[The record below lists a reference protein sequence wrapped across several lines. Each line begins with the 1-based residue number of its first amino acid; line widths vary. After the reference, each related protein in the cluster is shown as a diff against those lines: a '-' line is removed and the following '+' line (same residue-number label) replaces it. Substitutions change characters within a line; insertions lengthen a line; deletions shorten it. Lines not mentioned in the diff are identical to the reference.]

1 MEQFIKKYDEQIIG
15 ALTGFDRLVIRGTLR
30 SLAVTTRMLD
40 YLSAMGVLLKD
51 FGAYVEEQTT
61 ILKEA
66 SYEAANR
73 LGRPIKYLESS
84 QISKETIAREIAE
97 RDGITDGLICILKS
111 IELCMSFQIYRDREK
126 KKLELKPHRRK
137 CLHLYHYWIDPIFGF
152 MNARIQTWFPF
163 SIQVCINGREW
174 LARQMDSLGI
184 NYRRSDNC
192 FTWIDNIKEAQTIMD
207 SILRYSWPSILK
219 DIARKLNPAHEKIFD
234 KYTIEYYWS
243 TYQSEVATDVMFKS
257 PSALAEIYPALVR
270 GALNTFSSPDVMR
283 FLGKKMHGNFTGE
296 IMSDFKKRS
305 DGVRV
310 KHRIND
316 NSVKVYDKQGSVLR
330 VETTINNPR
339 DFKVY
344 RTKEGDHEGPR
355 TWCRMRKGVADLHR
369 LAEISQRSNERYLDA
384 LASLNTVDTLHQMIS
399 PVCQRVIYKKRPV
412 RALRPWSDEDSRLL
426 HIISQGE
433 FILNGF
439 RNRDILTQVSP
450 KCLACPYEKRR
461 AMARVSRMLK
471 VLRAHGLIRKV
482 PRSYRYNLTLKG
494 RKITSAILQYQNI
507 TLQQLNK
514 CVA

>member
-15 ALTGFDRLVIRGTLR
+15 VLTGFDRLVIRGTLR

-73 LGRPIKYLESS
+73 LDRPIKYLESS

-97 RDGITDGLICILKS
+97 RDGITDGLICILKT
-111 IELCMSFQIYRDREK
+111 IELCMSFQIYRDKEK

-163 SIQVCINGREW
+163 NIQVCINGREW

-184 NYRRSDNC
+184 HYRRSDNC

-219 DIARKLNPAHEKIFD
+219 DIARKLNPAHEKIFN

-243 TYQSEVATDVMFKS
+243 TYQSEVATDVLFKS
-257 PSALAEIYPALVR
+257 PSALAEIYPVLVR

-296 IMSDFKKRS
+296 IMSDFKKRI

-369 LAEISQRSNERYLDA
+369 LVEISQRSNERYLDA
-384 LASLNTVDTLHQMIS
+384 LASLNIDQCLRNVIT
-399 PVCQRVIYKKRPV
+399 PVCKRMNWKHCPI
-412 RALRPWSDEDSRLL
+412 RGLRPWSVEDLVLL
-426 HIISQGE
+426 QTINRGE
-433 FILNGF
+433 FVINGF
-439 RNRDILTQVSP
+439 RNKDILFLMYPESISYP
-450 KCLACPYEKRR
+450 EHKRR
-461 AMARVSRMLK
+461 HGNRVTRMIRM
-471 VLRAHGLIRKV
+471 LRAHGLIQKV
-482 PRSYRYNLTLKG
+482 PHTYRYTLTLQG
-494 RKITSAILQYQNI
+494 RKITTAILQCQDIN
-507 TLQQLNK
+507 LKQLNAM
-514 CVA
+514 VA